1 MLTLLCKLVGH
12 HRKKPNSHVC
22 YKHCWNS
29 PHHPHQVSQKASNFL
44 CKIVGHHH
52 KTWLGCVL
60 YMLLS
65 SSSPQSMESCA
76 NLFGIIIRS
85 QLVWKLPSYY
95 SSRNQH
101 TPPQHWSFMIFLHK
115 NVVFFKLLFLNYEGK
130 YWIILE
136 YSGTFFQH
144 GIWCFP
150 EIFYLPLR
158 SWYTF
163 EKKI

>member
-12 HRKKPNSHVC
+12 HHKKPKPNSHVC

-29 PHHPHQVSQKASNFL
+29 PHHPYQVSQNASNFL

-52 KTWLGCVL
+52 KTWIRCVL

-85 QLVWKLPSYY
+85 QLVQKLPSYY

-101 TPPQHWSFMIFLHK
+101 TPPTLILHDFPSKKCWIFKIIFLK
-115 NVVFFKLLFLNYEGK
+115 KLNENT
-130 YWIILE
+130 E
-136 YSGTFFQH
+136 Y
-144 GIWCFP
+144 C
-150 EIFYLPLR
+150 EIFRYILSTWNLQN
-158 SWYTF
+158 
-163 EKKI
+163 